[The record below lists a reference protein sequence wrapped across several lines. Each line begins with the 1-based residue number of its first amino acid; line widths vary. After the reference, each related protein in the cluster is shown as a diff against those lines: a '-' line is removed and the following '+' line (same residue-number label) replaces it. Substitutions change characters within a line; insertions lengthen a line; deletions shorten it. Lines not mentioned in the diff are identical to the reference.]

1 MGHGVYIC
9 AENVSGLVGFLEI
22 RTFILEDCE
31 NQKITDPPPQE
42 IGSHVAQAG
51 FEFPM

>member
-31 NQKITDPPPQE
+31 NQKITDPPP
-42 IGSHVAQAG
+42 
-51 FEFPM
+51 PKK